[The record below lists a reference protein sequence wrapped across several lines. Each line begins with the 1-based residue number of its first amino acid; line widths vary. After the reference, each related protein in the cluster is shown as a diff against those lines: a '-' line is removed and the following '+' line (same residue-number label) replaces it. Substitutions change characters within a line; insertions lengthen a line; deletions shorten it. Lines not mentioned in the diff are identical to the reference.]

1 MNSKKFIISIDQ
13 GTTSTRA
20 ILYSQKLIPIYKY
33 QVKIKQYYP
42 NIDWV
47 EQNPNEIW
55 KSVLLVVKFI
65 IKKNKINTNDILSI
79 GITNQRETT
88 ILWDK
93 KTGSP
98 VYNAIVWQDK
108 RTSRYCEKLK
118 TKKNIKLIKNITGLT
133 IDSYFSATK
142 IKWILK
148 NIKKTKLLL
157 NQNRLAFGTIDSW
170 ILWKLTNGNSH
181 FTDVTNAS
189 RTMLFDIRKM
199 EWSSKL

>member
-88 ILWDK
+88 ILCDK

-98 VYNAIVWQDK
+98 V
-108 RTSRYCEKLK
+108 
-118 TKKNIKLIKNITGLT
+118 
-133 IDSYFSATK
+133 
-142 IKWILK
+142 
-148 NIKKTKLLL
+148 
-157 NQNRLAFGTIDSW
+157 
-170 ILWKLTNGNSH
+170 
-181 FTDVTNAS
+181 
-189 RTMLFDIRKM
+189 
-199 EWSSKL
+199 